1 MCNHVYEKNTKKASL
16 RVGACALVF
25 VQRGERAQLRDHP
38 PNLELIKAQLSAR
51 PTAPPPFPMR
61 NVCCTTR
68 SKEREETNHT
78 YFLCYMWYS
87 SLNVNY
93 KF

>member
-1 MCNHVYEKNTKKASL
+1 MCNHEYEKNTKKASL

-51 PTAPPPFPMR
+51 PTAPPFSHEKCVLYNQEQR
-61 NVCCTTR
+61 KRGN
-68 SKEREETNHT
+68 
-78 YFLCYMWYS
+78 
-87 SLNVNY
+87 
-93 KF
+93 